1 MLAAFIEGRL
11 RDVEETLLV
20 ELSGALEV
28 TEAFRADTDVF
39 GDVALDTTVLRVL
52 LQLRERFK
60 CDT

>member
-20 ELSGALEV
+20 ELSRALEV
-28 TEAFRADTDVF
+28 TEAFRADADVL

-52 LQLRERFK
+52 LEFRERFK